1 MPSSS
6 SGVGDEERA
15 TVRAGLT
22 SVFMD
27 ATAAKTEVAAIADG
41 GSDCPAE
48 DRTSSNAWIESI
60 QLGGISPE
68 CTVTVRLSSSSDIP
82 FAARIERIEWTYQ
95 GGGNWRCESSMAA
108 DLLPFDCN

>member
-1 MPSSS
+1 LP
-6 SGVGDEERA
+6 
-15 TVRAGLT
+15 TV
-22 SVFMD
+22 
-27 ATAAKTEVAAIADG
+27 
-41 GSDCPAE
+41 E
-48 DRTSSNAWIESI
+48 DRTSNNTWIESI

-108 DLLPFDCN
+108 DLLPFNCN